1 MLAYRIY
8 VARSSSITPPVQ
20 AERRRQI
27 ERRGVDYCAVLTWR
41 MVNLRPPGMIMLPPE
56 ADAAANCKHQHK
68 RQSIGQVLIIQKN

>member
-1 MLAYRIY
+1 MLGYRIY

-27 ERRGVDYCAVLTWR
+27 ERGGVGYCVLTWR

-68 RQSIGQVLIIQKN
+68 RQSMVRYL